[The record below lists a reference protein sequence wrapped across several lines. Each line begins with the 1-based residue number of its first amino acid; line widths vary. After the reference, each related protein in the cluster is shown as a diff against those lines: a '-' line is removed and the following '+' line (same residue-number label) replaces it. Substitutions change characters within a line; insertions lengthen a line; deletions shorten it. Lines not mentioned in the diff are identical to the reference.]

1 MMPDVDL
8 PVRAAL
14 PELLTALDGSGTAV
28 LVAPPGSGKTTLV
41 PLALADQVK
50 GRVIVAEP
58 RRIAA
63 RAAASRMA
71 HLTGTQVG
79 GLVGYTVR
87 GDSRTGGD
95 TRVEVVTTGVLV
107 QRLHRDPEL
116 TGVAA
121 VVLDEC
127 HERHLDTDL
136 ALAFT
141 LDSRTHLRPDLRL
154 LATSATADAE
164 RLAAAM
170 GARTSI
176 VSAAGMMHPVEVV
189 WAPPT
194 GPVDAPYGLRVDPR
208 LLDHVAAVV
217 RRALAESPGD
227 ALVFLPGAAEIGGV
241 AQRLGR
247 LSGVDVVS
255 LHGRQAASVQDEA
268 LRPGVRRRVVLATA
282 VAESS
287 LTVPG
292 VRIVVDSGLARV
304 PRTDHGRGLGAL
316 VTVRASRAAATQRAG
331 RAGREA
337 PGSVYRCWSEHDHE
351 RLPAQAD
358 PEIAGADLTGFVLH
372 LACWGRADAEGLTLL
387 DPPPAAAAQVAR
399 ETLTAIGALDQAG
412 RVTPRGRDINDVGAH
427 PRLAR
432 ALLDGSK
439 IVGSKIA
446 AEVVALLSADVRT
459 ATDDLPAALRRLQGN
474 AEPAVTSAW
483 RTEVRRLAGGIDANR
498 PTSSWS
504 SDLAAALLVGLAFPE
519 RIGRVRTPGGRV
531 YLMTGGTA
539 AELAADTSL
548 HGMEWLAIAD
558 ADRQPGNAAARIRL
572 AAPIDAETAKLA
584 AETLYADRGEVTW
597 TNKDVLARHRTRLG
611 AIVLTD
617 RPLAKP
623 DPEAVAA
630 ALGEGLR
637 RNGLKLLRWS
647 DEATGVRERLAFLR
661 HALGEPWPAVDDAGL
676 LADLSWL
683 GPALVNA
690 RNRAD
695 LARIDV
701 ASALRRLLPW
711 AQAAQFDEY
720 APDRIEVPSGSR
732 IRVDYTDPAAPF
744 LAVKVQEMFG
754 SAQAPTL
761 AGGRV
766 PLVLHL
772 LSPAGRPAAVT
783 ADLASFWD
791 NGYVSVRSEL
801 RGRYPNHPWPDNPL
815 KAKPSGRTK
824 PRK

>member
-1 MMPDVDL
+1 MVPDVDL

-14 PELLTALDGSGTAV
+14 PELLTTLRGSGTAV

-41 PLALADQVK
+41 PLALADQVE

-71 HLTGTQVG
+71 QLTGTRVG

-87 GDSRTGGD
+87 GDSRTSGD

-116 TGVAA
+116 AGVAA
-121 VVLDEC
+121 IVLDEC

-141 LDSRTHLRPDLRL
+141 LDCRTHLRPDLLL
-154 LATSATADAE
+154 LATSATAEAE
-164 RLAAAM
+164 RLAAVM
-170 GARTSI
+170 GPQTAI
-176 VSAAGMMHPVEVV
+176 VGAAGITHPVDVV

-208 LLDHVAAVV
+208 LLDHVAAIV
-217 RRALAESPGD
+217 RRALVESPGD
-227 ALVFLPGAAEIGGV
+227 ILVFLPGAAEISGV
-241 AQRLGR
+241 AHRLGR
-247 LSGVDVVS
+247 LREVDVVS
-255 LHGRQAASVQDEA
+255 LHGRQDASVQDEA
-268 LRPGVRRRVVLATA
+268 LRPGLRRRVVLATA

-292 VRIVVDSGLARV
+292 VRIVVDAGLARV
-304 PRTDHGRGLGAL
+304 PRIDHGRGLGAL

-337 PGSVYRCWSEHDHE
+337 PGRVYRCWSEHDHA

-372 LACWGRADAEGLTLL
+372 LACWGQTDAAGLALL
-387 DPPPAAAAQVAR
+387 DPLPAAAAQVAR
-399 ETLTAIGALDQAG
+399 ETLTAIGALDEAG
-412 RVTPRGRDINDVGAH
+412 RVTARGRDLADVGAH

-432 ALLDGSK
+432 ALLDGAEH
-439 IVGSKIA
+439 VGSTIA

-459 ATDDLPAALRRLQGN
+459 NTDDLPAALRRLRGK
-474 AEPAVTSAW
+474 AEPSATAAW
-483 RTEVRRLAGGIDANR
+483 RTEARRLASGI
-498 PTSSWS
+498 TSHPPAGSMS
-504 SDLAAALLVGLAFPE
+504 ADLAAALLVGLAFPE
-519 RIGRVRTPGGRV
+519 RIGRVRTAGGRV

-539 AELAADTSL
+539 AELAPDTAL
-548 HGMEWLAIAD
+548 GGVEWLAIAD

-572 AAPIDAETAKLA
+572 AAPIDVETAKLA
-584 AETLYADRGEVTW
+584 ADTLYADRGEVTW
-597 TNKDVLARHRTRLG
+597 TSGDVLARHRTRLG

-617 RPLAKP
+617 RPLTKP
-623 DPEAVAA
+623 DPQEVAA
-630 ALGEGLR
+630 ALSEGLR
-637 RNGLKLLRWS
+637 RNGLKLLRWTP
-647 DEATGVRERLAFLR
+647 EATGVRERLAFL
-661 HALGEPWPAVDDAGL
+661 HHTLGEPWPAVDDAAL
-676 LADLSWL
+676 LADLGWL
-683 GPALVNA
+683 GPALVTA
-690 RNRAD
+690 RHRAD

-701 ASALRRLLPW
+701 AAALRRLLPW

-732 IRVDYTDPAAPF
+732 IRVDYTDPTAPF

-754 SAQAPTL
+754 SAEAPTL

-783 ADLASFWD
+783 ADLASFWH